1 MNASDVMTREI
12 LSVGPDTTVVEA
24 VRTMLDNRI
33 SGLPV
38 IDAAG
43 RLVGILTEGDLLR
56 RGETGTERQRP
67 RWLEILMGPGRLAG
81 EYVRTHGRKVDGL
94 MTRDVVS
101 VTPDTPLKEV
111 VELMERRR
119 IKRVPVLDGDDA
131 PVGILSRADLLRA
144 LLGALEEK
152 PAPTTSDEEIRER
165 ILGELAKAAW
175 MPRDGLTITVENGVV
190 DLNGVILDEKERGAL
205 RVAAENVPGVRAVED
220 HLVWVEPV
228 SGTVID
234 APPAKRASED
244 PATGQRRPPR

>member
-12 LSVGPDTTVVEA
+12 LSIGPDTTVAEA
-24 VRTMLDNRI
+24 IRTMLDNRI

-38 IDAAG
+38 IDEAG
-43 RLVGILTEGDLLR
+43 RLVGILTEGDLMR
-56 RGETGTERQRP
+56 RGETGTERRRP

-81 EYVRTHGRKVDGL
+81 EYVRTHGRKVDGI

-119 IKRVPVLDGDDA
+119 IKRVPVLDGDVL
-131 PVGILSRADLLRA
+131 VGILSRADLLRA

-165 ILGELAKAAW
+165 ILAELARTAW
-175 MPRDGLTITVENGVV
+175 VPRDGVTITVEKGVV
-190 DLNGVILDEKERGAL
+190 ALNGVILDEKERGAL

-234 APPAKRASED
+234 APREARANEE
-244 PATGQRRPPR
+244 PTAGEGRPPR